1 MQKLKNRNT
10 LLFITLVLST
20 ALLSGCFFNPITGRY
35 GPSWEVPLRIP
46 LISNETTILELL
58 EDNDFISS
66 SDSGVLQGELTK
78 EHTISL
84 ENIEF
89 TTQSLSIELLGD
101 SFPTFDERELEVES
115 KFDLSNLIENGTI
128 ESISFNGGSATFK
141 FNEEFG
147 AEIKS
152 FTLDGEQVIGDKIN
166 LAGMTLT
173 NNSEFTISGE
183 LPAGEHQIDNLIVEF
198 DIETTDIESITGQN
212 FHFKIPKEKFDLEF
226 ELPEEF
232 DNLKFRN
239 AELKLVVDYISEQD
253 NAPEINLSKIDSS
266 PLTIPEG
273 SVFSGNGE
281 FHFGNVTD
289 LLNGVEKELN
299 VGGEIIIGENKSA
312 TFSFEDSLEMSF
324 ELIVPLE
331 FELTDD
337 IIYESEIFPINIDKD
352 TIETLN
358 KLTNQ
363 IHGEIK
369 LKNRLPLG
377 AEAIIYISNDQDPFE
392 DEDAITIKV
401 ELEAADTD
409 SEGKATSARE
419 EAILVAIPDAIR
431 TVLKEEA
438 NAQLRLTIPAPQ
450 SSRVTFSQNDYIKIS
465 AWIELMAKVNK

>member
-1 MQKLKNRNT
+1 MNE
-10 LLFITLVLST
+10 
-20 ALLSGCFFNPITGRY
+20 G
-35 GPSWEVPLRIP
+35 
-46 LISNETTILELL
+46 SNVTI
-58 EDNDFISS
+58 
-66 SDSGVLQGELTK
+66 
-78 EHTISL
+78 
-84 ENIEF
+84 
-89 TTQSLSIELLGD
+89 D
-101 SFPTFDERELEVES
+101 SFSLGGEKD
-115 KFDLSNLIENGTI
+115 KNGTI
-128 ESISFNGGSATFK
+128 NL
-141 FNEEFG
+141 NE
-147 AEIKS
+147 I
-152 FTLDGEQVIGDKIN
+152 
-166 LAGMTLT
+166 TLT
-173 NNSEFTISGE
+173 KGTEFTIECYLDSGQQNIKN
-183 LPAGEHQIDNLIVEF
+183 AIVEF
-198 DIETTDIESITGQN
+198 NITANDIESITRQN
-212 FHFKIPKEKFDLEF
+212 FRFKIPEEKFDLEF
-226 ELPEEF
+226 ELPQEF

-450 SSRVTFSQNDYIKIS
+450 SSRVTFSQYDYIKIS